1 MLMAPKDIF
10 IMIVK
15 DYFNNMINAPDSS
28 EAWKQFWKIR
38 DAMDGKV
45 KESDQKHV
53 LFYQNVMLAL
63 VKEGI
68 CPGRNLGIP
77 GKPFLDYGS
86 IKEIMNSCY
95 KMILGK
101 LAPEAILDRFQ
112 SPFAVGMVNAC
123 KMVVS

>member
-1 MLMAPKDIF
+1 MAPKDIF

-15 DYFNNMINAPDSS
+15 DYFNNMINVPDSS
-28 EAWKQFWKIR
+28 EAWKEFWIIR
-38 DAMDGKV
+38 YAMDVKL

-53 LFYQNVMLAL
+53 LFYQNIMVAL
-63 VKEGI
+63 VKEGV

-77 GKPFLDYGS
+77 GITFLDYES

-95 KMILGK
+95 KMIMGK
-101 LAPEAILDRFQ
+101 LDPKAILEKFKN
-112 SPFAVGMVNAC
+112 SFAVDMVNTC